1 MPPIRL
7 QWDQNLSENAYFTI
21 IIASFWIFNIEE
33 YNFDSILELISPH
46 WQIIAAFTGCKNRK
60 ISKAMFIYAKKFKP
74 SEFHQRRFIIF
85 LKILDIKR

>member
-33 YNFDSILELISPH
+33 YNFDSILELI
-46 WQIIAAFTGCKNRK
+46 
-60 ISKAMFIYAKKFKP
+60 
-74 SEFHQRRFIIF
+74 
-85 LKILDIKR
+85 